1 MKCLHYNTS
10 GKLAWD
16 LWLAFHLRSSLMK
29 SGQSLGWCGRLQSAC
44 LHCSSTQHASVFLQ
58 GSVRESLSSCPSV
71 VIFTLFRW
79 LWGPT
84 AWFQWVLPSLQ
95 CKKRPVPSLYLNS
108 WIVNVSDARTCRPG
122 CEKGVLKVWESCCI
136 ICWGYGSTKKTGLCG
151 PKKDLPNNRQGSK
164 EKGEAIAFN
173 NNSGIEEAARAVA
186 KCQCQHNPNLMLI
199 FHLSCNVN
207 ISFAAI
213 VLCNA

>member
-108 WIVNVSDARTCRPG
+108 ECQWCTYVQTWMWEG
-122 CEKGVLKVWESCCI
+122 C
-136 ICWGYGSTKKTGLCG
+136 
-151 PKKDLPNNRQGSK
+151 PKSLRKLLHHLLRIWFHK
-164 EKGEAIAFN
+164 ENWALWPKER
-173 NNSGIEEAARAVA
+173 SP
-186 KCQCQHNPNLMLI
+186 Q
-199 FHLSCNVN
+199 
-207 ISFAAI
+207 
-213 VLCNA
+213 